1 MNNQII
7 EDLYNE
13 TSQTTIIVESPHTEE
28 IKINIPLVGES
39 GLVVSRAILPMSAQA
54 IGYEIINGNVNLS
67 VMNTFRYARQLSS
80 KMADI
85 NNEVNTLNFKILG
98 PYNYKVSLKAVFS
111 NSHLIEQEL
120 KESYLQRINSIIESS
135 TSKPRLVVCGFI
147 AQAFFEFSLGFTN
160 LQFGKVLSVNIMGRS
175 VDILYAE
182 HPSPKNHATFWSGCR
197 QKNETLKRFVN
208 CS

>member
-1 MNNQII
+1 VNNQIV

-28 IKINIPLVGES
+28 IKINYPLVGES
-39 GLVVSRAILPMSAQA
+39 GLVVSRAVLPKSSQA

-85 NNEVNTLNFKILG
+85 NIAVNSLNFKALG
-98 PYNYKVSLKAVFS
+98 PNNYKVSLKDIFS

-120 KESYLQRINSIIESS
+120 KESYLKRINRIIESS
-135 TSKPRLVVCGFI
+135 SSKPRLVICGFI
-147 AQAFFEFSLGFTN
+147 AQAFFEFSLGFAN
-160 LQFGKVLSVNIMGRS
+160 LRFGKVISVNIKGRS
-175 VDILYAE
+175 VDILYVE
-182 HPSPKNHATFWSGCR
+182 HPSPKNHATFWFGCR